1 MEIGDWRLCA
11 VFGNARLLLPQR
23 LTFPLYF
30 FPHLFFN
37 FHFSYISYEAEGD
50 LDHWMVEL
58 KSGGRPKTNYYL
70 LYLVQIK
77 QMKSSSGSA
86 VLGGVGLISKIF

>member
-1 MEIGDWRLCA
+1 MRSLWKCSASSPSAID
-11 VFGNARLLLPQR
+11 
-23 LTFPLYF
+23 FPSIL

-37 FHFSYISYEAEGD
+37 SHFSYISYEAEGD

-70 LYLVQIK
+70 LYLMQIK

-86 VLGGVGLISKIF
+86 VLGGVGLISNISKIF